1 MRVLRSRIKERQEQE
16 KRQKEDALRRTL
28 IGSGDRSDRI
38 RTYNFPQNR
47 VTDHRIGCTLYN
59 LDRFVQGD
67 LDELLRQLEA
77 HDREERVQAL

>member
-1 MRVLRSRIKERQEQE
+1 MRLLKTRLKELADREKQEE
-16 KRQKEDALRRTL
+16 EDALRRSL

-47 VTDHRIGCTLYN
+47 ISDHRINATLYN
-59 LDRFVQGD
+59 LDRFMAGD
-67 LDELLRQLEA
+67 IDDLLDQLEA